1 MLYSDQI
8 IQDVTMLIT
17 QDPTEEKIQ
26 ELIKL
31 SEMKAAK
38 WLKDTEDGH
47 IYYWP
52 DNWTTHAQMADQLQ
66 IKDYEKGI
74 VT

>member
-1 MLYSDQI
+1 
-8 IQDVTMLIT
+8 
-17 QDPTEEKIQ
+17 
-26 ELIKL
+26 
-31 SEMKAAK
+31 MKAAK
-38 WLKDTEDGH
+38 WIKDTEDGH

-74 VT
+74 AT